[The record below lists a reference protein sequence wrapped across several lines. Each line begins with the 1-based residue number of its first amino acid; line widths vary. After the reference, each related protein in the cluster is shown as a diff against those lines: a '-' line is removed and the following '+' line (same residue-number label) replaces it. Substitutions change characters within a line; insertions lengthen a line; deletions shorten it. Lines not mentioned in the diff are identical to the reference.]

1 MINFFVSLFFIFSNK
16 LPDDL
21 IKMRTHFELMSKSEK
36 NIEAIFK
43 ISTESKAV
51 PDQLKKAY
59 YAAAEM
65 SSAQYKFNPIS
76 KINTFSS
83 GRTKLDQVILE
94 NPTSV
99 EMRYIRFTIQDNAP
113 SFLGY
118 NKNLTSDKLFLI
130 KNIKALK
137 QSDIDLYSKIY
148 VYLLVKA
155 NLSEQE
161 KNSLTAQV

>member
-1 MINFFVSLFFIFSNK
+1 MINFIISLFFLLSIK
-16 LPDDL
+16 LPEDL
-21 IKMRTHFELMSKSEK
+21 LKMRSHFELMSKSEK
-36 NIEAIFK
+36 NVDALFK
-43 ISTESKAV
+43 LSTESKEV
-51 PDQLKKAY
+51 SDQLKKAY
-59 YAAAEM
+59 RAAAEM
-65 SSAQYKFNPIS
+65 SSAQYKLNPIS

-83 GRTKLDQVILE
+83 GRKKLDDIILE
-94 NPTSV
+94 NPTNI

-148 VYLLVKA
+148 AYLLVKA

-161 KNSLTAQV
+161 KNSLTA